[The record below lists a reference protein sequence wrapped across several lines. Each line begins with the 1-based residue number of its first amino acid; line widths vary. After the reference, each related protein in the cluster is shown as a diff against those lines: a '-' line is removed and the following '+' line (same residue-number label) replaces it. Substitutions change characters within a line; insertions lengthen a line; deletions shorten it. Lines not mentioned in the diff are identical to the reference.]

1 MIYNFDLL
9 TNRQESDSIKWSL
22 YDEDVLPL
30 WVADTDFLAP
40 PNLIKSLHE
49 RIDHGIFGYPISQE
63 STKSAIQNWVN
74 NRHDWKIKLE
84 DIILLPGVIQGFNF
98 AAKAF
103 ANPGDAVLIQTPAY
117 HPFFQVAENS
127 NLTQEI
133 IPLTYNPDG
142 SYTFNEDDF
151 RSGLTSKS
159 KIFMLCNP
167 HNPTGRTFSLVE
179 LHSMAQVCLDNN
191 IIICSDEIHSDLI
204 YPETKH
210 IPIATL
216 SEDIANNTISL
227 LSASKTFNIAG
238 LKSSAA
244 IITNPELREIF
255 LKSTSGFAGTVNLL
269 GELAL
274 RTAYET
280 CEDWLSELLVYLNHN
295 RDYLFEYVNSELQGV
310 RMTKP
315 EGTYLGWLDCSGLG
329 LKDPAKFF
337 LEEARV
343 ALNTGS
349 WFGEDYSQFVRINF
363 GCPTSTLTTGLKRIK
378 TSLKS
383 L

>member
-1 MIYNFDLL
+1 MIYNFDRLIK
-9 TNRQESDSIKWSL
+9 RRESDSIKWGL

-49 RIDHGIFGYPISQE
+49 RIDHGIFGYAKPQE
-63 STKSAIQNWVN
+63 STKNAIQNWIY
-74 NRHDWKIKLE
+74 NRHGWKVKLE
-84 DIILLPGVIQGFNF
+84 DIILLPGVVQGFNF

-103 ANPGDAVLIQTPAY
+103 AAQGDAVLIQTPAY

-127 NLTQEI
+127 NLTQI
-133 IPLTYNPDG
+133 AIPLARDPDG
-142 SYTFNEDDF
+142 SYYFNEDNF
-151 RSGLTSKS
+151 RSALTSKS

-167 HNPTGRTFSLVE
+167 HNPTGRTFSNIE
-179 LHSMAQVCLDNN
+179 LHSMAQVCLENN
-191 IIICSDEIHSDLI
+191 IIICSDEIHSDLV

-216 SEDIANNTISL
+216 SEDIAKNTISL
-227 LSASKTFNIAG
+227 ISASKTFNIAG

-244 IITNPELREIF
+244 IITNPGLREIF
-255 LKSTSGFAGTVNLL
+255 IKATSGFAGSVNLL

-274 RTAYET
+274 RTAYEIG
-280 CEDWLSELLVYLNHN
+280 EDWLSELMSYLNLN
-295 RDYLFEYVNSELQGV
+295 RDYLFDYVNSELQGV

-329 LKDPAKFF
+329 LKDPSKFF

-343 ALNTGS
+343 AVNAGS

-363 GCPTSTLTTGLKRIK
+363 GCPTNTLVSGLKRIK
-378 TSLKS
+378 GSLNS